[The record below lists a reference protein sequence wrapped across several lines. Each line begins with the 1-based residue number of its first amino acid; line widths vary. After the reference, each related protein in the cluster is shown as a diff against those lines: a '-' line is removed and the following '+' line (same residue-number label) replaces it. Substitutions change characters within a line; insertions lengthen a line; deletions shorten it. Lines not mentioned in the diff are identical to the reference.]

1 MRKPLTARIRHK
13 NQVTLPQKLVD
24 RTALAEGDYL
34 TFELVAEPKMV
45 EAGAI
50 VLRPQRLSAK
60 PASATEEAESE
71 EGGTF
76 PGVRSAIEALKKSV

>member
-24 RTALAEGDYL
+24 RTALAEGDFL
-34 TFELVAEPKMV
+34 TFELVTEPKMI
-45 EAGAI
+45 EAGVV
-50 VLRPQRLSAK
+50 VLRPQHLSAK
-60 PASATEEAESE
+60 PASQVGDADSEIEA
-71 EGGTF
+71 TF